1 MLYSIIIEYNIRG
14 GSQLSFFNTLT
25 PKPTPSSYTLQP
37 INTYA
42 TEFFYPNKL
51 SIIFIEN
58 GKGTGKIN
66 DVPFDFSGPSIIC
79 LNHSE
84 QLVLTR
90 STNLNG
96 HILTFTPSTVRD
108 YFTFEN
114 IKTFDHCFSASD
126 INAAINF
133 SIFYQRS
140 SSYIGNVPAS
150 EPTIK
155 QLYKLLEQLNRCND
169 SIDSV
174 SNIIMDI
181 LASIKRL
188 VQANVSVAN
197 IIIAETSF
205 EVKDVL
211 MYLHDNCKHKITIPK
226 LSKQFHVNRTT
237 LSDRFFE
244 ATGETIITY
253 LNKYRINLA
262 AIMLR
267 ESNYSISNI
276 AEEVGFND
284 TAYFAKL
291 FKKYMF
297 HTPSGYRQHYVS
309 LCHVHKTDD

>member
-1 MLYSIIIEYNIRG
+1 MVYSIKREHKILG
-14 GSQLSFFNTLT
+14 GSLLSFLNTLT
-25 PKPTPSSYTLQP
+25 PKPAPSYYTLQP

-42 TEFFYPNKL
+42 TEFFYPDKL
-51 SIIFIEN
+51 GIIFIES
-58 GKGTGKIN
+58 GTGTGKIN
-66 DVPFDFSGPSIIC
+66 DTQFDFSGPTIIC
-79 LNHSE
+79 LNHCERLILSP
-84 QLVLTR
+84 
-90 STNLNG
+90 TNNVKS
-96 HILTFTPSTVRD
+96 HILTFRPETVRN

-114 IKTFDHCFSASD
+114 IKTFDHYFSAMD
-126 INAAINF
+126 INIAINF

-140 SSYIGNVPAS
+140 SSYIGQIPVS
-150 EPTIK
+150 EPSIK
-155 QLYKLLEQLNRCND
+155 QLYKLLEQLGKCND
-169 SIDSV
+169 STDSI
-174 SNIIMDI
+174 SNVIIDI
-181 LASIKRL
+181 LSPIKRL
-188 VQANVSVAN
+188 VQANLSASN
-197 IIIAETSF
+197 AIIAETSF

-237 LSDRFFE
+237 LSDRFFA

-267 ESNYSISNI
+267 ESNLSISSI

-291 FKKYMF
+291 FKKYML

-309 LCHVHKTDD
+309 LCHIHKTED